1 MTFHSKTSAGSGLKA
16 TTVTVAPRLNVAC
29 RSCNDTGLVFVGTGH
44 RMSGYPWEE
53 KYAVDGCTNCAKGR
67 ALNVP
72 DDSIKR
78 EVEAQR
84 VADDL
89 MSERRA

>member
-1 MTFHSKTSAGSGLKA
+1 MTFHSKTSTGSAIKSP
-16 TTVTVAPRLNVAC
+16 TVAVARRLNVAC

-72 DDSIKR
+72 DDSIER
-78 EVEAQR
+78 EMEAQR
-84 VADDL
+84 IADDL
-89 MSERRA
+89 MSECRA

>member
-1 MTFHSKTSAGSGLKA
+1 MPEPQTSPKA
-16 TTVTVAPRLNVAC
+16 RAVANPRNVAC

-44 RMSGYPWEE
+44 RMISYPWAE
-53 KYAVDGCTNCAKGR
+53 KHAAEACADCPTGR

-72 DDSIKR
+72 DDSIER
-78 EVEAQR
+78 EARAQR
-84 VADDL
+84 IADDL